1 MRFSLRIFSIL
12 LSLCVLLHTDSISA
26 QTKREPQIR
35 TSEIVTPHSL
45 DADAATLLR
54 KWHKGYATNEEEGMP
69 CSKET
74 SKDPTPSE
82 MVFRD
87 RIMRLPTTMNIPYNS
102 LVREGI
108 DVFLTRRRSLIPVML
123 SLGDY
128 YFPKIETILDKYGL
142 PLELKYLIIVE
153 SAMDPTAVSPVGA
166 SGLWQFMLPT
176 AKAYGLT
183 INSLIDER
191 LDLIRSTDAAARHL
205 KDLYRVYNDWFMAMA
220 AYNCG
225 MGTLN
230 RAVYRAGGRTDFWAV
245 FPFLPRE
252 TRSYVPLFI
261 GAFYAMHYHVDHH
274 LCPSDKSLPLA
285 TDTIHLH
292 HSYSTHTIAKAAEVS
307 HDLFM
312 LLNPQFKKNSIPG
325 HIAPCTIYLPLPAIG
340 RLDRRLDS
348 LSQEAQ
354 KKALLL
360 ASGVRESMESLGV
373 HTTEMEGKESL
384 ESGISPLRYHT
395 VQQGET
401 LSLIAQKNGITVKG
415 LMKANGIRQQHQKLK
430 VGQKLL
436 LPAKKKTSQQKKSKK
451 KRGKR
456 RRR

>member
-1 MRFSLRIFSIL
+1 MRFRLLILASLWLLFS
-12 LSLCVLLHTDSISA
+12 SLGADIGWT
-26 QTKREPQIR
+26 QTKKETQIR
-35 TSEIVTPHSL
+35 TTEIVTPHSL
-45 DADAATLLR
+45 DADATTLLR

-69 CSKET
+69 CSKGT

-87 RIMRLPTTMNIPYNS
+87 RLMRLPTTMEIPYNS

-108 DVFLTRRRSLIPVML
+108 DIFLTRRRALIPAML

-142 PLELKYLIIVE
+142 PLELKYLIIIE

-191 LDLIRSTDAAARHL
+191 LDLISSTDAAARHL
-205 KDLYRVYNDWFMAMA
+205 RDLHRIYNDWFMAIA

-230 RAVYRAGGRTDFWAV
+230 RAVYRSGGRTDFWSV
-245 FPFLPRE
+245 FPYLPKE

-274 LCPSDKSLPLA
+274 LCPAEKSLPLA

-292 HSYSTHTIAKAAEVS
+292 HSYSTYTIAKAAEVS

-325 HIAPCTIYLPLPAIG
+325 HIAPCTVYLPLPAIG

-360 ASGVRESMESLGV
+360 ASG
-373 HTTEMEGKESL
+373 GKETIDSL
-384 ESGISPLRYHT
+384 SVRNAEMGEKETIGNDISPLRYHT

-401 LSLIAQKNGITVKG
+401 LSLIVQRNGVSVKS
-415 LMKANGIRQQHQKLK
+415 LMRANGIREQNQTLK

-436 LPAKKKTSQQKKSKK
+436 IPSKNKAKKNKRKGK
-451 KRGKR
+451 KRRSKR
-456 RRR
+456 R